1 MPPKPKEPKPPVWAA
16 ECPNGINI
24 FDEEE
29 KEYQQWCEYLLN
41 DEFACAWVRLLT
53 EQRQFFR
60 KTLSQLRFNAAKL
73 LKYPVGYAIVMIND
87 CWDSRTNLKGGWL
100 GIENSGTDKRY
111 KEWLASKKYEE
122 LIPLL
127 SDNKIN
133 DPFAG
138 DIKIAWDYWR
148 AYVFKHYNFE
158 YCEASEQIAIDE
170 LFSLSGGN
178 PEEARLM
185 IKNSISKRWKNFYGT
200 ERQQQATEET
210 QQFRSEV
217 QKEFDRYFNKE

>member
-1 MPPKPKEPKPPVWAA
+1 MKEGKIKQPKPPAWSL
-16 ECPNGINI
+16 ECPNGINL
-24 FDEEE
+24 FGEEE
-29 KEYQQWCEYLLN
+29 KEYQRWCEYLCN
-41 DEFACAWVRLLT
+41 DDFTFAWVSLIT
-53 EQRQFFR
+53 KNKEWI
-60 KTLSQLRFNAAKL
+60 KKDKGQLVFNAKIL
-73 LKYPVGYAIVMIND
+73 LKYPVEFTIIMMDMCLGNGWKGVKND
-87 CWDSRTNLKGGWL
+87 
-100 GIENSGTDKRY
+100 GTQKRY

-127 SDNKIN
+127 PDNKIN

-148 AYVFKHYNFE
+148 AYVFKHHNFE

-200 ERQQQATEET
+200 ERQQQATAEK

-217 QKEFDRYFNKE
+217 QKEFDRYFNSK